1 MGLLEEPPPPVQVRE
16 GEDGQHMLQLW
27 KDPLVP
33 TLQRAQGFRRGT
45 LVGDGKGIPHFLAIE
60 NFLDL
65 GNPGLFLSTSKLWAP
80 EWQEM
85 KLTPWLQRSPEIFWL
100 VWGLG
105 SPPRGR
111 GQVPNL

>member
-1 MGLLEEPPPPVQVRE
+1 MRE
-16 GEDGQHMLQLW
+16 GEDEKHMLQLW

-65 GNPGLFLSTSKLWAP
+65 GNPSLFLSTSKLWAP

-85 KLTPWLQRSPEIFWL
+85 KLTPPLAPAFTRDLL
-100 VWGLG
+100 VSLG
-105 SPPRGR
+105 VGFPSKGEGARF
-111 GQVPNL
+111 